1 MSIGAW
7 ADWIAV
13 SLAVLFYT
21 ALFASGMV
29 AAKRAAPAET
39 GRGQTLSR

>member
-13 SLAVLFYT
+13 SSAVLFYV

-29 AAKRAAPAET
+29 AASRSVPVET
-39 GRGQTLSR
+39 ARGRR

>member
-13 SLAVLFYT
+13 SAAVLFYV
-21 ALFASGMV
+21 ALFASGMF
-29 AAKRAAPAET
+29 AASRAVPAET
-39 GRGQTLSR
+39 ARIRR

>member
-13 SLAVLFYT
+13 TVGVLFYV

-29 AAKRAAPAET
+29 AASRSVTGET
-39 GRGQTLSR
+39 AKNRR